1 MRQPDQS
8 PAGVR
13 VRLSHFVHIKVLIFS
28 RWDPRHTPF
37 TQLVNEMVDM
47 DVKSLKRGS
56 DLADIPSDPAS
67 VAGISQ
73 AAVSPKP

>member
-1 MRQPDQS
+1 
-8 PAGVR
+8 
-13 VRLSHFVHIKVLIFS
+13 
-28 RWDPRHTPF
+28 
-37 TQLVNEMVDM
+37 MVDM

-56 DLADIPSDPAS
+56 DLADIPADPAS